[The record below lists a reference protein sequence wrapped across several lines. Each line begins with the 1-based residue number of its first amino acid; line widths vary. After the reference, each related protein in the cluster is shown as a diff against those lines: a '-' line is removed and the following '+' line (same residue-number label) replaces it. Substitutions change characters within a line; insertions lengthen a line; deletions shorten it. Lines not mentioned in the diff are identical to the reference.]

1 MSRPHSPTG
10 KDPVVMVSSRINFPR
25 GSSFKG
31 EVMSCTWRASF
42 PTLVAPMSHLAASR
56 PGVALSLSLSLH
68 YRGFPW
74 TGGEATPVPSSMS
87 CCPSW
92 LHSCGLG
99 PAAIAVLRAW
109 TCHLSPGCHAW
120 GSIHNETVVQFKTG
134 ITFRMEY
141 SPLSCKQSSFWPR
154 VFATSL
160 RSWFVSF
167 LNCLL
172 TCASVPP
179 RRGAVPRSSPN
190 TQQEPELLQWLPGSA
205 GQSTVMGWRGEQE
218 ASCYFL

>member
-1 MSRPHSPTG
+1 MALLAALLSGRKCGNSGPWKLTFPSKHAGVLERLSRDPKPGRLLMSRPHSPTG

-109 TCHLSPGCHAW
+109 TCHLSPGCH
-120 GSIHNETVVQFKTG
+120 T
-134 ITFRMEY
+134 
-141 SPLSCKQSSFWPR
+141 
-154 VFATSL
+154 
-160 RSWFVSF
+160 
-167 LNCLL
+167 
-172 TCASVPP
+172 
-179 RRGAVPRSSPN
+179 
-190 TQQEPELLQWLPGSA
+190 
-205 GQSTVMGWRGEQE
+205 
-218 ASCYFL
+218 